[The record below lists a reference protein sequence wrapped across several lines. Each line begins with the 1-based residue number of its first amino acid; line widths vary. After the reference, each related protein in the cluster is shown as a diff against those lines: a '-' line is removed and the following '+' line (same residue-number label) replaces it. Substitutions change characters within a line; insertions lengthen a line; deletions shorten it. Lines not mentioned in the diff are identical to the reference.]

1 MKPMLRTALTGTMLF
16 TVAILNAQIGGI
28 NGPIAPV
35 KSNNTTIKTGTNT
48 KTPGGSTSTTTTT
61 NGNGSTT
68 KGKTGTGTTGTTAPT
83 GTGRNSSG
91 GNTGGTGTTTTTTT
105 GTGRNTGHGNGTGT
119 GSTTTTTT
127 GGGNYTEN
135 EAIQAI
141 KEMLSKGITS
151 GVSKVSV
158 VDGFF
163 KNAAIKIPFP
173 SDAQQVATTLRN
185 IGMGKMVDDVELK
198 INRAAEDAA
207 KSAGPIFLNAI
218 KQMTVTDAMNIISN
232 QQPDAA
238 TQFLQRTTTE
248 QLVSSFKPN
257 IKAALDKTLATK
269 YWNDVMS
276 RYNQIPFVAKVN
288 TDLADYVT
296 RKGIS
301 GLFYMVGQ
309 EEAKIRKDPMGQ
321 ASSILSKVLGGL
333 KL

>member
-68 KGKTGTGTTGTTAPT
+68 KGKMGTGTTTGGTTT
-83 GTGRNSSG
+83 
-91 GNTGGTGTTTTTTT
+91 GTGTTTTTTT
-105 GTGRNTGHGNGTGT
+105 TTNSSGGKGKMGTGT
-119 GSTTTTTT
+119 GSGSTTT
-127 GGGNYTEN
+127 GTNSGNFTES

-141 KEMLSKGITS
+141 KEMLSKGITT

>member
-1 MKPMLRTALTGTMLF
+1 MKRKLSITALTGTLLF
-16 TVAILNAQIGGI
+16 TGLLATAQIGGI

-35 KSNNTTIKTGTNT
+35 KSNNTTIKTGNTT
-48 KTPGGSTSTTTTT
+48 KTAGGS
-61 NGNGSTT
+61 
-68 KGKTGTGTTGTTAPT
+68 
-83 GTGRNSSG
+83 
-91 GNTGGTGTTTTTTT
+91 TTTTTTT
-105 GTGRNTGHGNGTGT
+105 QNSNGTGSKGKMGT

-127 GGGNYTEN
+127 TTTGGTGTSGSTTTTTTTGSGGKGKMGDGSGSGSTTTTTTTTGGTGKFTES
-135 EAIQAI
+135 EAVQAI
-141 KEMLSKGITS
+141 KEMLSKGIST

-173 SDAQQVATTLRN
+173 SDAQRVATTLRN
-185 IGMGKMVDDVELK
+185 IGLGKMVDEVELK

-218 KQMTVTDAMNIISN
+218 KQMTVTDAINIVSN

-238 TQFLQRTTTE
+238 TKFLERTTTE
-248 QLVSSFKPN
+248 QLVSSFKPS

-288 TDLADYVT
+288 TDLPDYVT

-309 EEAKIRKDPMGQ
+309 EEAKIRKDPFGQ

>member
-1 MKPMLRTALTGTMLF
+1 MKRTLRIAAITGSLLF
-16 TVAILNAQIGGI
+16 TGLLSQAQIGGI

-35 KSNNTTIKTGTNT
+35 KSNNTTIKTGSGT
-48 KTPGGSTSTTTTT
+48 KTAGGSTNTTNTTTNSNGAGTKGKMGTGGSTTTTT
-61 NGNGSTT
+61 NGS
-68 KGKTGTGTTGTTAPT
+68 GTT
-83 GTGRNSSG
+83 
-91 GNTGGTGTTTTTTT
+91 
-105 GTGRNTGHGNGTGT
+105 T
-119 GSTTTTTT
+119 GSTTTTSGGKGKIGTGTGSGGSTT
-127 GGGNYTEN
+127 TSGGSGNFTES

-141 KEMLSKGITS
+141 KEMLSKGITT

-173 SDAQQVATTLRN
+173 SDAQRVATTLRN
-185 IGMGKMVDDVELK
+185 IGLGKMVDDVELK

-218 KQMTVTDAMNIISN
+218 KQMTVTDAMSIISN

-238 TQFLQRTTTE
+238 TKFLERTTTE
-248 QLVSSFKPN
+248 QLVASFKPS

-288 TDLADYVT
+288 TDLPDYVT

>member
-16 TVAILNAQIGGI
+16 TFAILNAQIGGI

-68 KGKTGTGTTGTTAPT
+68 KGKMGTGTTTGGTTT
-83 GTGRNSSG
+83 
-91 GNTGGTGTTTTTTT
+91 GTGTTTTTTT
-105 GTGRNTGHGNGTGT
+105 TTNSSGGKGKMGTGT
-119 GSTTTTTT
+119 GSGSTTT
-127 GGGNYTEN
+127 GTNSGNFTES

-173 SDAQQVATTLRN
+173 SDAQRVATTLRN

>member
-16 TVAILNAQIGGI
+16 TVTILNAQIGGI

-48 KTPGGSTSTTTTT
+48 KTPGGSSSTTTTT

-68 KGKTGTGTTGTTAPT
+68 KGKMGTGTTTGGTTT
-83 GTGRNSSG
+83 
-91 GNTGGTGTTTTTTT
+91 GTGTTTTTTT
-105 GTGRNTGHGNGTGT
+105 TTNSSGGKGKMGTGT
-119 GSTTTTTT
+119 GSGSTTT
-127 GGGNYTEN
+127 GTNSGNFTES

-141 KEMLSKGITS
+141 KEMLSKGITT